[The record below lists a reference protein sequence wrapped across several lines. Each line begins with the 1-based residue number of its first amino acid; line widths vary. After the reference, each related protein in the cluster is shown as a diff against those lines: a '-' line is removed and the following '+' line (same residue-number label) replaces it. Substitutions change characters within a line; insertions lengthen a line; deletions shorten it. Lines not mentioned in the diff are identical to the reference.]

1 MQFHIWKMFESYN
14 KVSKRIDSLK
24 TSKKDMAIS
33 FIFSFLLSLL
43 IVSGPICILIN
54 LLIIFEDAQKIICFF
69 LATTGVIFFFLFEY
83 FYYKIITKDK
93 VAGMKIILFTD
104 TFIFAIV
111 IYIILVL
118 IYMIGVI

>member
-1 MQFHIWKMFESYN
+1 MFESYN

-24 TSKKDMAIS
+24 TSKKP
-33 FIFSFLLSLL
+33 LLTQALK
-43 IVSGPICILIN
+43 P
-54 LLIIFEDAQKIICFF
+54 F
-69 LATTGVIFFFLFEY
+69 TGVIFFFLFEY